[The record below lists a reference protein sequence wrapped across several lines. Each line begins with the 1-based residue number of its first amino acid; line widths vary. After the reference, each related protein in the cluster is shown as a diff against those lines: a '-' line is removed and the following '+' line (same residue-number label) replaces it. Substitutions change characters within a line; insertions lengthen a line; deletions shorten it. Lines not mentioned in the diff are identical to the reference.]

1 MTRAGLDDAERIF
14 GDVDPD
20 IEAAQVLGH
29 PAPLLHVDKQRAQ
42 TGAAGAFAAC
52 FFFGLPLPLVCTTCS
67 TCGAAPLRCSDEI
80 RLAQAL
86 ELRMLRMQAAQIGVG
101 LVGEGRRLDDAARV
115 QQLRLAVEVTAET
128 ERVGASAAGVACVF
142 QNGETERYLGVG
154 NLLAGELGALHQ
166 RRKAIGGRIEPPIAG
181 TADLRMDGLGR
192 RVEPGRGDPHGFVLE
207 LTIELGEGNAIRL
220 IGAAQLAVGR
230 KALRKLGG
238 ETDRRRRELRSQRLL
253 RRRRRNASGQRQTSL
268 LGRLGSRGGDLCI
281 CRYGMAQKT
290 NRKRQGQQSA
300 TQHPSLL
307 RAMIEL

>member
-1 MTRAGLDDAERIF
+1 MHNLFHLRRGAVAL
-14 GDVDPD
+14 
-20 IEAAQVLGH
+20 
-29 PAPLLHVDKQRAQ
+29 QR
-42 TGAAGAFAAC
+42 
-52 FFFGLPLPLVCTTCS
+52 
-67 TCGAAPLRCSDEI
+67 EI
-80 RLAQAL
+80 RLAQAF

-154 NLLAGELGALHQ
+154 NLLAGELGALHE

-181 TADLRMDGLGR
+181 TADLRMDGPGR

-281 CRYGMAQKT
+281 CRYGMAQRQTENVKAS
-290 NRKRQGQQSA
+290 NRLRSILLSSGYDRA
-300 TQHPSLL
+300 IAARARTQKWEFCGEGL
-307 RAMIEL
+307 RKIAIARAWTWRPKVAQLARSSRPISRILR